1 MLAEEV
7 ANLPAELDPA
17 RLYKSP
23 HTDLNDQG
31 LDGLFGGEAADA
43 LLAVLDEIKR
53 RAAA

>member
-1 MLAEEV
+1 MRGSVTESGV
-7 ANLPAELDPA
+7 MDPA
-17 RLYKSP
+17 RLYESP
-23 HTDLNDQG
+23 YTDLNDQG